1 MLSQSHQLQFI
12 DSGGAR
18 VTVCVIKFSVV
29 LHRAPVPCT
38 LISKFGFSPFN
49 PLTMNSG
56 EYWPLGGGVMAS
68 AIKWDTG
75 SGNVFKIGCTRA
87 PYYSILAL
95 TVRGGDI
102 SHKVSTD

>member
-1 MLSQSHQLQFI
+1 
-12 DSGGAR
+12 
-18 VTVCVIKFSVV
+18 
-29 LHRAPVPCT
+29 
-38 LISKFGFSPFN
+38 
-49 PLTMNSG
+49 MNSG

-75 SGNVFKIGCTRA
+75 SGNVFRIGCTRA
-87 PYYSILAL
+87 PYHSILAL